1 MESLAVR
8 TSADHFSVN
17 GFDWLD
23 VSAFGGSVC
32 AAAESVISLET
43 EEEAGEMG
51 RTMA

>member
-1 MESLAVR
+1 MR

-32 AAAESVISLET
+32 AAAESEVPLET
-43 EEEAGEMG
+43 AEEAGEMG